1 MTNLII
7 EIDSDIMIVKL
18 NRPEVYNALT
28 LELVSE
34 LSIIFNT
41 VLNEDNIKAVIL
53 TGIGNKAFC
62 AGGDLNMVIKMTP
75 IQAEKYAY
83 QVHNLLNT
91 IENFEKPVIAV
102 INGYALGGGCQLAL
116 ACDLRIASSN
126 AKIGQPEVTIGIP
139 PGWGGTQRLA
149 RIIGIS
155 KAKELIFTGKIISA
169 EEAKKIN
176 LLNTVIYLDNNKQIQ
191 NAQINKNENS
201 EDDDLLRLKLVK
213 ESVKI
218 AKTITINDAF
228 ALKIIKSLINKSR
241 DINIDSGLA
250 LEKFGNLL
258 CLTNNDKHKIRNLFD
273 Q

>member
-18 NRPEVYNALT
+18 NRPEVYNALN
-28 LELVSE
+28 LELVTE

-41 VLNEDNIKAVIL
+41 VLNEDNIKAVII

-91 IENFEKPVIAV
+91 IENFEKPVIAA

-191 NAQINKNENS
+191 NAQINKSENS

-228 ALKIIKSLINKSR
+228 AIKIIKSLINKSR

-258 CLTNNDKHKIRNLFD
+258 CLINNDKHEIRNLFD

>member
-1 MTNLII
+1 MTNLIV

-18 NRPEVYNALT
+18 NRPEVYNALN
-28 LELVSE
+28 LELVSD
-34 LSIIFNT
+34 LSMIFNT

-62 AGGDLNMVIKMTP
+62 AGGDLNMVIDMTP

-91 IENFEKPVIAV
+91 IENFEKPVIAA

-191 NAQINKNENS
+191 NAEINKSENS
-201 EDDDLLRLKLVK
+201 EDDDLLSLKLIK

-228 ALKIIKSLINKSR
+228 AIKIIKSLINKSR

-250 LEKFGNLL
+250 LERFGNLL
-258 CLTNNDKHKIRNLFD
+258 CLTSNDKHKIRNLLA

>member
-1 MTNLII
+1 MTNLIV

-18 NRPEVYNALT
+18 NRPEVYNALN

-34 LSIIFNT
+34 LSMIFNT
-41 VLNEDNIKAVIL
+41 ILNEDNIKAVIL

-62 AGGDLNMVIKMTP
+62 AGGDLNMVIDMTP

-91 IENFEKPVIAV
+91 IENFEKPVIAA

-176 LLNTVIYLDNNKQIQ
+176 LLNSVIYLDNNKQIR
-191 NAQINKNENS
+191 NVQINKDENS
-201 EDDDLLRLKLVK
+201 EDDDLLPLKLIK
-213 ESVKI
+213 ESVKV
-218 AKTITINDAF
+218 AKTITINDA
-228 ALKIIKSLINKSR
+228 
-241 DINIDSGLA
+241 
-250 LEKFGNLL
+250 
-258 CLTNNDKHKIRNLFD
+258 
-273 Q
+273 

>member
-18 NRPEVYNALT
+18 NRPEVYNALNR
-28 LELVSE
+28 ELVSE

-41 VLNEDNIKAVIL
+41 VLNEDNIKAVII

-91 IENFEKPVIAV
+91 IENFEKPVIAA

-191 NAQINKNENS
+191 NAQINKKENS

-228 ALKIIKSLINKSR
+228 AIKIIKSLINKSR
-241 DINIDSGLA
+241 DINIDSGLT

-258 CLTNNDKHKIRNLFD
+258 CLTSNDKHKIRNLFA

>member
-18 NRPEVYNALT
+18 NRPEVYNALN

-41 VLNEDNIKAVIL
+41 VLNEDNIKAVII

-91 IENFEKPVIAV
+91 IENFEKPVIAA

-191 NAQINKNENS
+191 NAQINKRENS

-228 ALKIIKSLINKSR
+228 AIKIIKSLINKSR

-258 CLTNNDKHKIRNLFD
+258 CLTNNDKHTIRNLFD

>member
-18 NRPEVYNALT
+18 NRPEVYNALNR
-28 LELVSE
+28 ELVSE

-41 VLNEDNIKAVIL
+41 VLNEDNIKAVII

-91 IENFEKPVIAV
+91 IENFEKPVIAA

-191 NAQINKNENS
+191 NAEINKSENS

-228 ALKIIKSLINKSR
+228 AIKIIKSLINKSR

>member
-1 MTNLII
+1 MTNLIV

-18 NRPEVYNALT
+18 NRPEVYNALN

-34 LSIIFNT
+34 LSMIFNT

-62 AGGDLNMVIKMTP
+62 AGGDLNMVIDMTP

-91 IENFEKPVIAV
+91 IENFEKPVIAA

-126 AKIGQPEVTIGIP
+126 AKLGQPEVTIGIP
-139 PGWGGTQRLA
+139 PGWGGSQRLA

-176 LLNTVIYLDNNKQIQ
+176 LLNTVIYLDNKKQIQ
-191 NAQINKNENS
+191 NAEIKSENPKV
-201 EDDDLLRLKLVK
+201 DDLLSLKLLK

-228 ALKIIKSLINKSR
+228 AIKIIKSLINKSR
-241 DINIDSGLA
+241 DVNIDSGLT
-250 LEKFGNLL
+250 LERFGNLL
-258 CLTNNDKHKIRNLFD
+258 CLTSNDKHKIRNLLAE
-273 Q
+273 

>member
-1 MTNLII
+1 MTNLIV

-18 NRPEVYNALT
+18 NRPEVYNALN

-34 LSIIFNT
+34 LSMIFNT

-62 AGGDLNMVIKMTP
+62 AGGDLNMVIDMTP
-75 IQAEKYAY
+75 IQAEKYAN

-91 IENFEKPVIAV
+91 IENFEKPVIAA

-139 PGWGGTQRLA
+139 PGWGGSQRLA

-191 NAQINKNENS
+191 NAEINKSENS
-201 EDDDLLRLKLVK
+201 EVDDFLSLKLIK

-228 ALKIIKSLINKSR
+228 AIKIIKSLINKSR
-241 DINIDSGLA
+241 DINIDSGLV
-250 LEKFGNLL
+250 LERFGSLL
-258 CLTNNDKHKIRNLFD
+258 CLTSNDKHKIRNLLD

>member
-1 MTNLII
+1 MTNLIV

-18 NRPEVYNALT
+18 NRPEVYNALN

-34 LSIIFNT
+34 LSMIFNN

-53 TGIGNKAFC
+53 TGRGNKAFC
-62 AGGDLNMVIKMTP
+62 AGGDLNMVIDMTP
-75 IQAEKYAY
+75 IQAEKYAS

-91 IENFEKPVIAV
+91 IENFEKPVIAA

-139 PGWGGTQRLA
+139 PGWGGSQRLA

-176 LLNTVIYLDNNKQIQ
+176 LLNSVIYLDNNKQIQ
-191 NAQINKNENS
+191 SAELNKSENS
-201 EDDDLLRLKLVK
+201 EVDDLSLKLIK
-213 ESVKI
+213 ESIKI

-228 ALKIIKSLINKSR
+228 AIKIIKSLINKSR
-241 DINIDSGLA
+241 DINIDSGLV
-250 LEKFGNLL
+250 LERFGSLL
-258 CLTNNDKHKIRNLFD
+258 CLTSNDKHNIRNLLD

>member
-18 NRPEVYNALT
+18 NRPEVYNALN

-41 VLNEDNIKAVIL
+41 VLNEDNIKAVII

-91 IENFEKPVIAV
+91 IENFEKPVIAA

>member
-1 MTNLII
+1 MSNLIV

-18 NRPEVYNALT
+18 NRPEVYNALN

-34 LSIIFNT
+34 LSMIFNT

-62 AGGDLNMVIKMTP
+62 AGSDLNMVIDMTP

-91 IENFEKPVIAV
+91 IENFEKPVIAA

-139 PGWGGTQRLA
+139 PGWGGSQRLA

-176 LLNTVIYLDNNKQIQ
+176 LLNTIIYLDNKKQIQ
-191 NAQINKNENS
+191 NAEINKSENS
-201 EDDDLLRLKLVK
+201 EVDDLLSLKLIK

-228 ALKIIKSLINKSR
+228 AIKIIKSLINKSR
-241 DINIDSGLA
+241 DVNVSSGLV
-250 LEKFGNLL
+250 LERFGHLL
-258 CLTNNDKHKIRNLFD
+258 CLTGNNKDKIRNLFA

>member
-1 MTNLII
+1 MTNLIV

-18 NRPEVYNALT
+18 NRPEVYNALN

-34 LSIIFNT
+34 LSMIFNT

-62 AGGDLNMVIKMTP
+62 AGGDLNMVIDMTP

-91 IENFEKPVIAV
+91 IENFEKPVIAA

-176 LLNTVIYLDNNKQIQ
+176 LLNSVIYLDNNKQIR
-191 NAQINKNENS
+191 NVQINKDENS
-201 EDDDLLRLKLVK
+201 EDDDLLPLKLIK

-218 AKTITINDAF
+218 AKTITINDAY
-228 ALKIIKSLINKSR
+228 AIKIIKSLINKSR

-258 CLTNNDKHKIRNLFD
+258 CLTSNDKHKIRNLFD